1 VIGQS
6 GRKSATSADPLRV
19 QTVRQVQKC
28 EAAIAPELEPPEV
41 RPHLKLRAP
50 SASLAVMLEV
60 GRLKQLKHAA
70 EHLFG
75 TKGVLAAYAF
85 GSQLVGRPRPDSDLD
100 IGYYLD
106 EYQRGAS
113 LSIAEEMDLATK
125 LSSDV
130 GFSVDLRNL
139 ASAPLELRG
148 RVLEEGVR
156 IYSGNAAARVGLE
169 RELLARYH
177 DYKEIFEQMHATRLR
192 VVAER
197 GL

>member
-1 VIGQS
+1 
-6 GRKSATSADPLRV
+6 
-19 QTVRQVQKC
+19 
-28 EAAIAPELEPPEV
+28 
-41 RPHLKLRAP
+41 
-50 SASLAVMLEV
+50 M
-60 GRLKQLKHAA
+60 
-70 EHLFG
+70 
-75 TKGVLAAYAF
+75 LAAYAF
-85 GSQLVGRPRPDSDLD
+85 GSRLVGRPRPDSDLD

-106 EYQRGAS
+106 DFRHGAS
-113 LSIAEEMDLATK
+113 LSIAEEMNLAATF
-125 LSSDV
+125 SSAV

-148 RVLEEGVR
+148 RVLEEGTR

-192 VVAER
+192 VIAER